1 MTEQAISPTQSQSRA
16 GFIAALQQPAFLV
29 LWLSEALSL
38 VGDRLLIVAL
48 VMLVY
53 ERTHSPIAVGILMMF
68 KAVPSLLMGSVA
80 GVFVDRW
87 NRKWVMV
94 ASNLIQGLLVLLIP
108 FADALPLAFALYLAM
123 SVVNQFFVPARAA
136 TIPDLVPPLA
146 LMAANSLFATAFVGA
161 IAVGPAI
168 GGWIVER
175 FGINAAFYADA
186 ATFLVPA
193 LAVSMLAIPQA
204 HRSPGNRKLG
214 ADLGQG
220 LAYARSR
227 ADILTAL
234 ALIAAA
240 FLVMGTTS
248 VLGVIIAQDTLH
260 VGAGG
265 FGLMMSAMGGGMLIG
280 AVVAGWLG
288 RKINRAWLGVAGIV
302 IMGLATLALPAITQ
316 INLAIAILV
325 LSGFGMVTVQVCS
338 QTTLQSTP
346 EDLRGRVMG
355 LAQAVN
361 GGAQFLATA
370 LAGVL
375 AEQVGAT
382 AVLMGAGL
390 IALVAGFAITLQ
402 KQKNRLIGNR
412 RD

>member
-1 MTEQAISPTQSQSRA
+1 MAEQTIAPTHPQSRA
-16 GFIAALQQPAFLV
+16 GFIAALQQPAFLT
-29 LWLSEALSL
+29 LWLSETLSL
-38 VGDRLLIVAL
+38 IGDRLIIVAL
-48 VMLVY
+48 VTLVY

-68 KAVPSLLMGSVA
+68 KAIPSLALGSVA

-108 FADALPLAFALYLAM
+108 FSDALPIVFALYLAM

-136 TIPDLVPPLA
+136 TIPDLVPPHV

-168 GGWIVER
+168 GGWITER
-175 FGINAAFYADA
+175 FGMNAAFYADA

-193 LAVSMLAIPQA
+193 LAVGMLAIPQVR
-204 HRSPGNRKLG
+204 RSPGDRKLG

-240 FLVMGTTS
+240 FLIMGTTN
-248 VLGVIIAQDTLH
+248 VLGVMIAQDNLH

-288 RKINRAWLGVAGIV
+288 RKINRKWLGVAGIV
-302 IMGLATLALPAITQ
+302 IMGLATLALPSITQ
-316 INLAIAILV
+316 INLAMVLLA
-325 LSGFGMVTVQVCS
+325 LSGLGMVTVQVCS

-346 EDLRGRVMG
+346 ADLRGRVMG
-355 LAQAVN
+355 LAQALN

-370 LAGVL
+370 LAGLL
-375 AEQVGAT
+375 AEQVGAA
-382 AVLMGAGL
+382 AVLMGVGL
-390 IALVAGFAITLQ
+390 LAIVTGLTVKLQ
-402 KQKNRLIGNR
+402 KRKIS
-412 RD
+412 